1 MRILWRSKEEEEIG
15 RGREKEEGRGTNK
28 MGKGEEERRI
38 WRGKRGRI
46 GEKKQLAL
54 APLPSILD
62 LPLSLTF

>member
-38 WRGKRGRI
+38 
-46 GEKKQLAL
+46 
-54 APLPSILD
+54 
-62 LPLSLTF
+62 